1 MTNYLPSK
9 YSYLFHL
16 RKLNVNFY
24 MCGRYTYTQI
34 PELDEDA
41 VVFPDGKDIPLIPRH
56 NIAPTNYAPVI
67 IQQAPRKIHFYRW
80 GLIPYWAKD
89 EKIGYKLINA
99 RSETLLEKPS
109 FRDSVSARRC
119 LVPAD
124 SFYEWKK
131 IMDGKQP
138 YRIGTTDFQ
147 PFYMAGLTSEWR
159 AQDGSMI
166 HTYTILT
173 TSANEMMEGL
183 HDRMPV
189 ILNRSDAVK
198 WLSPSTDSAR
208 LIEELCRPFS
218 SNKMDAYPVSS
229 LVGNVRN
236 DDEGLIERLN

>member
-1 MTNYLPSK
+1 
-9 YSYLFHL
+9 
-16 RKLNVNFY
+16 

-41 VVFPDGKDIPLIPRH
+41 VVFPDGKEIPLIPRY

-67 IQQAPRKIHFYRW
+67 TQRAPKNIHFFRW
-80 GLIPYWAKD
+80 GLIPHWAKD

-99 RSETLLEKPS
+99 RSETVLEKPS
-109 FRDSVSARRC
+109 FRDSVLEQRC

-131 IMDGKQP
+131 ITGGKQP
-138 YRIGTTDFQ
+138 YRIGTNGFK
-147 PFYMAGLTSEWR
+147 PFYMAGLTSKWR
-159 AQDGSMI
+159 TQEGLTL

-183 HDRMPV
+183 HNRMPV
-189 ILNRSDAVK
+189 ILDKAQAVK
-198 WLSPSTDSAR
+198 WLSPTRDPSL
-208 LIEELCRPFS
+208 LIEELCQPYLS
-218 SNKMDAYPVSS
+218 EGMEAYPVSS

>member
-1 MTNYLPSK
+1 
-9 YSYLFHL
+9 
-16 RKLNVNFY
+16 

-41 VVFPDGKDIPLIPRH
+41 VVFPSGNKIPLIPRY

-80 GLIPYWAKD
+80 GLIPHWAKD
-89 EKIGYKLINA
+89 EKMGGKLINA

-109 FRDSVSARRC
+109 FRDSVQKHRC

-131 IMDGKQP
+131 STGGKQP
-138 YRIGTTDFQ
+138 FRIGTTDFH
-147 PFYMAGLTSEWR
+147 PFYMAGLTSEWC
-159 AQDGSMI
+159 AQDGSLI

-173 TSANEMMEGL
+173 TLANEMMEGL

-189 ILNRSDAVK
+189 ILDKAQAVK
-198 WLSPSTDSAR
+198 WLSPTRDPSL
-208 LIEELCRPFS
+208 LIEELCQPYLSER
-218 SNKMDAYPVSS
+218 MEAYPVSS

-236 DDEGLIERLN
+236 DDEGLIERL